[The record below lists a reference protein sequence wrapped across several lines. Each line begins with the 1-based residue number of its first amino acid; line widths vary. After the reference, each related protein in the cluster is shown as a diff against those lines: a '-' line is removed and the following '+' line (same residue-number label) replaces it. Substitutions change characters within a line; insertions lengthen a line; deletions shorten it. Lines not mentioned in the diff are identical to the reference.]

1 MNANCSVG
9 ELQTVFFFR
18 LQREEWMQKTLGE
31 KSKKEKKKKEYTLSP
46 LFSLYFSFM
55 PVDHIDTLIAL
66 LLKSVDLRDCYFI
79 LILSRT
85 KASGLV
91 EISR

>member
-31 KSKKEKKKKEYTLSP
+31 KSKKEKKKKRIHPFTSF
-46 LFSLYFSFM
+46 LFVL
-55 PVDHIDTLIAL
+55 
-66 LLKSVDLRDCYFI
+66 
-79 LILSRT
+79 
-85 KASGLV
+85 
-91 EISR
+91 